1 MNGSWGFRPGTRI
14 VPVHRGTS
22 SDAPSHETLRAGVL
36 QDLKRSQAV
45 RPSQFGGMPGKK
57 TPPMKS
63 STSIA
68 TVLAAAVVLSAP
80 SALAQDQSHA
90 DRNSREQAARDRQV
104 TEDQSRGVAEG
115 QAADREAE
123 IRAMPSNWGP
133 GEIRSN
139 ENYGAIA
146 WYEKGGGDYGYI
158 VARGYISRTS
168 AEVQMMMECD
178 QRRVT
183 CEESRVVS
191 NQWLAIGK
199 RTDIVHYVTAAGQT
213 REEASAAV
221 AEQCR
226 AEGGT
231 CTVLDVF
238 DINPHRRGM
247 AHLRPGRTVQR

>member
-1 MNGSWGFRPGTRI
+1 
-14 VPVHRGTS
+14 
-22 SDAPSHETLRAGVL
+22 
-36 QDLKRSQAV
+36 
-45 RPSQFGGMPGKK
+45 MPEKK
-57 TPPMKS
+57 NLPMKN

-68 TVLAAAVVLSAP
+68 TVLACAVLLSAP
-80 SALAQDQSHA
+80 SALAQSHA
-90 DRNSREQAARDRQV
+90 DRNRQEQAARDQQT
-104 TEDQSRGVAEG
+104 TEDHFRGEE
-115 QAADREAE
+115 AARGGSVPSEAE
-123 IRAMPSNWGP
+123 IRARPSNWLP

-139 ENYGAIA
+139 GNYGAIA

-158 VARGYISRTS
+158 VARGYISPTS
-168 AEVQMMMECD
+168 AQVQMMIECD

-221 AEQCR
+221 AAQCR
-226 AEGGT
+226 VEGGT

-247 AHLRPGRTVQR
+247 SHLRPSRTVQR

>member
-1 MNGSWGFRPGTRI
+1 
-14 VPVHRGTS
+14 
-22 SDAPSHETLRAGVL
+22 
-36 QDLKRSQAV
+36 
-45 RPSQFGGMPGKK
+45 
-57 TPPMKS
+57 MKS
-63 STSIA
+63 HSPIA
-68 TVLAAAVVLSAP
+68 SLLAAAMMLSAP

-90 DRNSREQAARDRQV
+90 DRNRQEQAARDQQA
-104 TEDQSRGVAEG
+104 TEDHFRGAAEG
-115 QAADREAE
+115 QGGASEAE
-123 IRAMPSNWGP
+123 IRARPSNWGP

-139 ENYGAIA
+139 ANYGAIA

-158 VARGYISRTS
+158 VARGYISPTS
-168 AEVQMMMECD
+168 AQVQMEMECD

-213 REEASAAV
+213 REEASARV

-226 AEGGT
+226 ADGGT
-231 CTVLDVF
+231 CTILDVF

-247 AHLRPGRTVQR
+247 SHLRPRVVQR